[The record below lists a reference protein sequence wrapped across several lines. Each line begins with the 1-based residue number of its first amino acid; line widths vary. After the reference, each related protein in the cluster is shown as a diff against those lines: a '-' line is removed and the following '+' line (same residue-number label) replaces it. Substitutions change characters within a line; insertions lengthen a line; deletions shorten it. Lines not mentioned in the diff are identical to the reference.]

1 MGDTGGV
8 RNSWGWGLPS
18 YREYEIEDEPS
29 RHEAPVFVPQSSYMA
44 GRVPQS
50 PSLGG
55 RRHSMPTVHA
65 PDTPNQKTLQSPA
78 FVSKFLEVKER
89 LSVSVN
95 TCALDLFF
103 FFRMHNL

>member
-8 RNSWGWGLPS
+8 RSSWGWGLPS

-29 RHEAPVFVPQSSYMA
+29 RHEAPVFVPQSPAMGGRAPQSSYMA

-55 RRHSMPTVHA
+55 RRHSMSTVHV
-65 PDTPNQKTLQSPA
+65 PDMPKQRTLQSPA
-78 FVSKFLEVKER
+78 FVSKYLKVKDR
-89 LSVSVN
+89 LSVSVE
-95 TCALDLFF
+95 CSIHL
-103 FFRMHNL
+103 